1 MALSKAEM
9 AFKHNNQP
17 LTLRQYYEMY
27 KMSLPSFIS
36 VTQGYYGGNEMEVL
50 GSGQVLRVHSCVHQK
65 RAVAVDTTKR
75 TLSIPTNYAL
85 KFRVINANNKVG
97 KEEDILANILS
108 RKPLPVT
115 VQISDPRNVCFT
127 LNNSQQNVQTMGQL
141 TITDVYEETY
151 FLANAILH
159 GKPDAIPL
167 LIPFYLGDIMVASV
181 TGIQGKSQEE
191 WEAYVTDINTMYKR
205 VQIPLDTGLREIALY
220 SPQSVQGSDNI
231 YDYIEPSSYIIAD
244 WEGKADTDTRPVTRV
259 TTRKPPKPPKP
270 LPSKETD
277 SKPPQLPRRS
287 ELKTV
292 RRHSEDTG
300 AMPNQYVN
308 DIGRAIVSP
317 FSALAKA
324 AAEKASKGE
333 YKVDKAVSQAQFAE
347 YAVLEENKPVEKLS
361 IDEIVQKLKEL
372 KLDKHAK
379 AFREQGVDGQ
389 LALELDDTIL
399 KEDFKFSKFE
409 ILKFMKFIQTGHIPH

>member
-1 MALSKAEM
+1 MHL
-9 AFKHNNQP
+9 
-17 LTLRQYYEMY
+17 
-27 KMSLPSFIS
+27 SFIS
-36 VTQGYYGGNEMEVL
+36 Y
-50 GSGQVLRVHSCVHQK
+50 SS
-65 RAVAVDTTKR
+65 
-75 TLSIPTNYAL
+75 S
-85 KFRVINANNKVG
+85 
-97 KEEDILANILS
+97 
-108 RKPLPVT
+108 
-115 VQISDPRNVCFT
+115 
-127 LNNSQQNVQTMGQL
+127 
-141 TITDVYEETY
+141 
-151 FLANAILH
+151 
-159 GKPDAIPL
+159 
-167 LIPFYLGDIMVASV
+167 
-181 TGIQGKSQEE
+181 
-191 WEAYVTDINTMYKR
+191 
-205 VQIPLDTGLREIALY
+205 EIALY

-244 WEGKADTDTRPVTRV
+244 WEGKAATDTRPVTRV
-259 TTRKPPKPPKP
+259 TTKKPPKPPKP
-270 LPSKETD
+270 LPPKETD

-292 RRHSEDTG
+292 RRHSEDAG
-300 AMPNQYVN
+300 AVPNQYVN

-333 YKVDKAVSQAQFAE
+333 YKLDKGEYKLDKAVSQAQFAE
-347 YAVLEENKPVEKLS
+347 YAVLEESKPVEKLS

-379 AFREQGVDGQ
+379 AFREQGVDGK

>member
-1 MALSKAEM
+1 MALAKGEM

-50 GSGQVLRVHSCVHQK
+50 GNGQVLRVHSCVHQR

-159 GKPDAIPL
+159 
-167 LIPFYLGDIMVASV
+167 
-181 TGIQGKSQEE
+181 
-191 WEAYVTDINTMYKR
+191 
-205 VQIPLDTGLREIALY
+205 EIALY

-270 LPSKETD
+270 LPQKETD

-292 RRHSEDTG
+292 RRHSEDAG
-300 AMPNQYVN
+300 AVSNQYVN

-333 YKVDKAVSQAQFAE
+333 YKLDKAVSQAQFAE
-347 YAVLEENKPVEKLS
+347 YADLEENKPVEKLS